1 MGKTFIFSFPLS
13 LLCLYLIPSFLL
25 LSISFACPIINPLP
39 YLHIRAIPSSIFFHS
54 SVPFTPLSPSLLS
67 LIFFSHLLYLNNLS
81 SFHST
86 YPSNGALGFPEGL
99 YVDDSTVHFVN
110 NQKFIEKLIAYF
122 PFTVI

>member
-1 MGKTFIFSFPLS
+1 MSLSHS
-13 LLCLYLIPSFLL
+13 LLSSFLLL

-39 YLHIRAIPSSIFFHS
+39 YLHIRPIPSPIFFHS
-54 SVPFTPLSPSLLS
+54 SVPFIPPSLLS
-67 LIFFSHLLYLNNLS
+67 PIFFSHLLYLNNLS
-81 SFHST
+81 SFHPT

-110 NQKFIEKLIAYF
+110 NQKFMEELITYF